1 MQEVG
6 RGEGVSGGG
15 RGEAVGSVSEAAVV
29 VVIATTE
36 EELCPAEALGGKE
49 GEGGGGCVAVMA
61 AGWLGVGSGCCMSD
75 TLLSGVVTGGEVASS

>member
-6 RGEGVSGGG
+6 RGEGVSGSG

-49 GEGGGGCVAVMA
+49 GEGGGGCVAVVA
-61 AGWLGVGSGCCMSD
+61 AGRLGVGSGCCM
-75 TLLSGVVTGGEVASS
+75 SGVVTGGEVASS